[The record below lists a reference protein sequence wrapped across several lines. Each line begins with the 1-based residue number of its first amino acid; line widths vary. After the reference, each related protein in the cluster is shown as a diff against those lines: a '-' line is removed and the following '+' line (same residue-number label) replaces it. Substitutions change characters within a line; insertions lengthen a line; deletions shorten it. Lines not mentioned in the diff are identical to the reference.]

1 MSEIKLKPCPFCG
14 GEAKFENMGEFVVTK
29 CEDCGAESDM
39 IRISAEYCANEKA
52 AEKWNQRINQPP
64 KANWKREDCTSFWD
78 CDVKIIKNGAATC
91 SRCKKSFLCRRII
104 LIIVRTAGQE
114 PCKIT
119 ESDSTEM
126 LKNILLE

>member
-39 IRISAEYCANEKA
+39 IRISAEYCANEKT

-64 KANWKREDCTSFWD
+64 KAHWTREDVTSYD
-78 CDVKIIKNGAATC
+78 GETIKNGAAIC
-91 SRCKKSFLCRRII
+91 GRCKKAFFMPTDTFDYCPNCGARMDEE
-104 LIIVRTAGQE
+104 AQ
-114 PCKIT
+114 P
-119 ESDSTEM
+119 
-126 LKNILLE
+126 